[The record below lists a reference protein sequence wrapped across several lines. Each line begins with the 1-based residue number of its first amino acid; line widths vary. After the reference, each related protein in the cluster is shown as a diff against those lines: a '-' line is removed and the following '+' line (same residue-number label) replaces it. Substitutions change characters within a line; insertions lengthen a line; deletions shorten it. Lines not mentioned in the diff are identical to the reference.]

1 LSKAQGKH
9 QQQTHTL
16 PAAPC
21 TGVGW
26 SRNSSGRPFKSQP
39 FPERNLFYLFYFSPM
54 KSGVAQHGFQE
65 KAEAIGGKK
74 KMTNTVTKAIR
85 LR

>member
-1 LSKAQGKH
+1 MAQ
-9 QQQTHTL
+9 
-16 PAAPC
+16 
-21 TGVGW
+21 
-26 SRNSSGRPFKSQP
+26 
-39 FPERNLFYLFYFSPM
+39 
-54 KSGVAQHGFQE
+54 QHGFQE